1 MLDTKAERFED
12 LLGEVREQ
20 LVKDGQNQ
28 ARVQRSGFY
37 VACNR
42 YTGLMCVYVCGC
54 VRARARARVC
64 MSVCA
69 RARESVTESGSHP
82 SDYNS
87 NSKHWFTTSFLGG
100 RCRKAVLGV

>member
-42 YTGLMCVYVCGC
+42 YTGLMCVYVGACE
-54 VRARARARVC
+54 RARACVC

-69 RARESVTESGSHP
+69 RV
-82 SDYNS
+82 
-87 NSKHWFTTSFLGG
+87 K
-100 RCRKAVLGV
+100 V